1 MDDRFDR
8 LEGKIDSLIT
18 TVDQKFAG
26 VDQKFAGVETRL
38 SERIEGLAGKVDS
51 LTAHVTVQGKRLENV
66 EQIAR
71 ATATRVDAVS
81 LQVAGVSTRV
91 DRLSQRMDHLA
102 KHQRRF
108 ATDVTKRLKKADAKA
123 QITIEGH
130 EAIRFEMHREF
141 TTLRREMHNR
151 VQTVRTRVAH
161 RPSDRPSAA
170 IFGCKSLTFLA
181 KLNVHDRP

>member
-1 MDDRFDR
+1 MEDRFDR

-18 TVDQKFAG
+18 TIDQKFAG
-26 VDQKFAGVETRL
+26 VDQKFAGIDQKFDGVDQRFAGVETRL
-38 SERIEGLAGKVDS
+38 GERIEGLAGKVDS

-71 ATATRVDAVS
+71 TTATRVDAVS
-81 LQVAGVSTRV
+81 LQVAGVSKRV
-91 DRLSQRMDHLA
+91 DGLSQRMGHLA

-108 ATDVTKRLKKADAKA
+108 ATDVTKRLKKAEAKA

-151 VQTVRTRVAH
+151 VQPIELAVRKR
-161 RPSDRPSAA
+161 R
-170 IFGCKSLTFLA
+170 
-181 KLNVHDRP
+181 